1 MSDIKEIEL
10 EEIQYKESLDKLY
23 SLRITK
29 SQHEKLKKNPKLKE
43 MIARYVRLC
52 LETYPDSN

>member
-29 SQHEKLKKNPKLKE
+29 SQYEKLKKNPKLKE

-52 LETYPDSN
+52 LETYPDNN